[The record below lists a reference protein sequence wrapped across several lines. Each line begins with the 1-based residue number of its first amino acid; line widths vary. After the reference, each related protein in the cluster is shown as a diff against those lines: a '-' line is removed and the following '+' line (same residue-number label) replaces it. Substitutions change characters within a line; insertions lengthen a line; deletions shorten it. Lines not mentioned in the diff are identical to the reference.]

1 MKPDTLTGLSVLII
15 DDEYGRRAELQDRLL
30 QKTELMERRIEF
42 GFCSGQIDKNGKR
55 YNDFNAIIK
64 AIAQRK
70 WSLVLLDLNFADSCE
85 DSIIP
90 FGAEVCRA
98 LMQDDPDLPLVML
111 TSERSQNLPDII
123 RGIVPYLSKEDLSW
137 RSLVI
142 HGFFFG
148 ASPGANKRLTTSQKR
163 ALLELQPSE
172 IAISDVMLKTFFD
185 VFRLADQTAELRECP
200 NVTLVGETGC
210 GKEIFAHYYHR
221 ITSGVTTPYITLNV
235 NSIQESLFESE
246 MFGYKKGGF
255 TGAVGEKTGLVTD
268 AGKGT
273 LFLDEI
279 GALDVGSQKKLLR
292 LLENREY
299 RRIGDNTLMN
309 AACRFIFA
317 TNDDINDTTFF
328 RGDLYYRLGTT
339 VRIPRLCE
347 HPEDIAELVRHFL
360 RLRGKKLDISSGSVN
375 RLQQY
380 HFPGNIREL
389 REIVGRFAVMKG
401 ANAEISV
408 ADVETVLY
416 GRSSNNISDPVLFQ
430 SPANLPP
437 SNLSTLQL
445 KDLASILD
453 SVEINE
459 NDETLKGGILQIE
472 AAYENLVKR
481 MYKTALSREG
491 NLTNAVRY
499 MLGKDE
505 VTRHILPGDCKRL
518 VEALGDKGRLLLFNS
533 AKIKCYGSDD
543 SN

>member
-1 MKPDTLTGLSVLII
+1 MKPDALTGLSVLII
-15 DDEYGRRAELQDRLL
+15 DDEYGSRAELQDRLL
-30 QKTELMERRIEF
+30 QKTGLLERRVAV
-42 GFCSGQIDKNGKR
+42 GFCSGQIEKNGKR
-55 YNDFNAIIK
+55 YNDFNVIK
-64 AIAQRK
+64 QAVAQRQ
-70 WSLVLLDLNFADSCE
+70 WSLVLLDLNFADSSE
-85 DSIIP
+85 VTPIP

-98 LMQDDPDLPLVML
+98 LIQDVSGLPLVML
-111 TSERSQNLPDII
+111 TSERSQDLPDII
-123 RGIVPYLSKEDLSW
+123 RGTVPYLSKEDLSW

-148 ASPGANKRLTTSQKR
+148 ASPVANKRLTTSQKR

-172 IAISDVMLKTFFD
+172 IAISEVMLKTFFD
-185 VFRLADQTAELRECP
+185 VFRLADPTAELRECP

-210 GKEIFAHYYHR
+210 GKEIFARYYHR
-221 ITSGVTTPYITLNV
+221 ITSGATTPYITLNV

-255 TGAVGEKTGLVTD
+255 TGAVGEKTGLVTA

-299 RRIGDNTLMN
+299 RRVGDNTLMN

-317 TNDDINDTTFF
+317 TNDDINDTTSF

-347 HPEDIAELVRHFL
+347 HTEDIAELVRHFL
-360 RLRGKKLDISSGSVN
+360 RLRGKKLDISSGTVD

-401 ANAEISV
+401 ANAEITV
-408 ADVETVLY
+408 TDVETVLH
-416 GRSSNNISDPVLFQ
+416 GRSSNNNNSDPEQFQ

-437 SNLSTLQL
+437 GNLSTLQL

-453 SVEINE
+453 SVVINE
-459 NDETLKGGILQIE
+459 NDETLRGGILQIE

-499 MLGKDE
+499 MLGKDDA
-505 VTRHILPGDCKRL
+505 TRNILPGDCKRL
-518 VEALGDKGRLLLFNS
+518 VEGIIDKKWLSLFRS
-533 AKIKCYGSDD
+533 CMK
-543 SN
+543 